1 MGSSSFCFFFPLGV
15 IIVVVCFGCEGSL
28 AAANVG
34 FNNNYKI
41 TWGNNHVST
50 LDGGQTI
57 QLAMDNS
64 SGSGF
69 ASKLSYGSGYFRLR
83 MKLPNK
89 NSAGVVTAFYLTSRG
104 RGHEE
109 LDFEFLGDK
118 EGKPYRVQTNV
129 FANGKGDREQRIT
142 LWFDP
147 TSAYHNYKILW
158 NPYQIVFFIDHTP
171 IRVYKNKAS
180 IGVSYPTKPMHI
192 EASLWNGDSW
202 ATDGGQTKID
212 WSQAPFTA
220 YFKEFNIDGCA
231 LGLSSNH
238 KAPDEKNPDCYSSK
252 FWWNN
257 RSKYWRLNSQQQA
270 AYKNVKK
277 NHMYYD
283 YCSDLPRF
291 PNLPK
296 ECPQ

>member
-1 MGSSSFCFFFPLGV
+1 MVSSSFGLFFPLGV
-15 IIVVVCFGCEGSL
+15 MILVLCFGCRGLL
-28 AAANVG
+28 AVSIVG
-34 FNNNYKI
+34 FDRNYKI
-41 TWGNNHVST
+41 TWGHVST
-50 LDGGQTI
+50 LDRGKTI
-57 QLAMDNS
+57 QLS
-64 SGSGF
+64 
-69 ASKLSYGSGYFRLR
+69 LYGSGYIRLR

-89 NSAGVVTAFYLTSRG
+89 NSAGVVTTFYMKWKA
-104 RGHEE
+104 HDE

-129 FANGKGDREQRIT
+129 FANGGGNKEQWIT

-147 TSAYHNYKILW
+147 TSAYHNY
-158 NPYQIVFFIDHTP
+158 NHTP

-180 IGVSYPTKPMHI
+180 IGVNYPTKPMHI
-192 EASLWNGDSW
+192 ESSLWNGDSW
-202 ATDGGQTKID
+202 ATYGGQTKID

-220 YFKEFNIDGCA
+220 YFKEFNVDGCA

-238 KAPDEKNPDCYSSK
+238 KVPDEKNPDCYSSK

-257 RSKYWRLNSQQQA
+257 KRKYWRLNSQQHA

-291 PNLPK
+291 PILPK